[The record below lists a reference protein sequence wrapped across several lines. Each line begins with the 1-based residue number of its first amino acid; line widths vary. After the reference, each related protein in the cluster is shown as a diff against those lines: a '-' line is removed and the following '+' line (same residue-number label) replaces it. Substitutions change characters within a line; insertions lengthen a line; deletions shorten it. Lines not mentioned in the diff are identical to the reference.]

1 MYPINGIIPQGR
13 AAGYETMLSLRS
25 FGNEQVHSA
34 HFAWESNRRKAV
46 ATPKFYLFDTG
57 VANFLRGS
65 NDIREGSSE
74 YGKVFEQFIAMEL
87 RAWLS
92 YRRIKKTLRFW
103 RTRSGTEVDF
113 LIGRD
118 TAIEV
123 EAAKTVHDKHLK
135 GLRAL
140 KEEEIFSQFIL
151 VSFDGMNRKTDDG
164 IRILHWS
171 RFLVLLW
178 KDDLITPDSI
188 IPTPT

>member
-1 MYPINGIIPQGR
+1 MALIPQ
-13 AAGYETMLSLRS
+13 
-25 FGNEQVHSA
+25 N
-34 HFAWESNRRKAV
+34 
-46 ATPKFYLFDTG
+46 
-57 VANFLRGS
+57 
-65 NDIREGSSE
+65 
-74 YGKVFEQFIAMEL
+74 
-87 RAWLS
+87 
-92 YRRIKKTLRFW
+92 KKTLQFW

>member
-1 MYPINGIIPQGR
+1 M
-13 AAGYETMLSLRS
+13 
-25 FGNEQVHSA
+25 
-34 HFAWESNRRKAV
+34 
-46 ATPKFYLFDTG
+46 
-57 VANFLRGS
+57 ANFLRGN
-65 NDIREGSSE
+65 NDIRKGSSE

-92 YRRIKKTLRFW
+92 YRRVKKTLRYW

-123 EAAKTVHDKHLK
+123 KTAKRIQDKHLK

-151 VSFDGMNRKTDDG
+151 VSFDEMNRKTTDG

-171 RFLVLLW
+171 RFLDLLW
-178 KDDLITPDSI
+178 NDELIKSEGRAVF
-188 IPTPT
+188 